1 MANRKTFIRFFTI
14 ADYLEEEKWLREQYK
29 SGWKLVK
36 TIPPCFFVF
45 EQCEPEDVIYR
56 LDFKNNSQNP
66 EYMQMLADFGWEYCA
81 KCVGWLYFRK
91 PAKDVECEGDGEI
104 FSDNASRLEM
114 VEHILRV
121 RILPLLVIFL
131 CVVIPNLIRSAD
143 SNAGSF
149 LTGAFTA
156 LFIIYSFIFL
166 YCGLKLKRIRK
177 DLTQQ

>member
-1 MANRKTFIRFFTI
+1 
-14 ADYLEEEKWLREQYK
+14 
-29 SGWKLVK
+29 
-36 TIPPCFFVF
+36 
-45 EQCEPEDVIYR
+45 
-56 LDFKNNSQNP
+56 
-66 EYMQMLADFGWEYCA
+66 MLADFGWEYCA

-149 LTGAFTA
+149 LTGAFAA
-156 LFIIYSFIFL
+156 LFIIYSFLLL